1 MTILKEESS
10 STGLECKN
18 TQSTCCKKFIALKA
32 QIPCGPQN
40 GDIGQFLVG
49 KIAVSVGL
57 PFCLTT
63 PLALISENFSLTQ
76 MVDLL
81 FATLKQNRN
90 VLLWPHCTRLMLMTR
105 VFF

>member
-1 MTILKEESS
+1 MLQEAHCS
-10 STGLECKN
+10 
-18 TQSTCCKKFIALKA
+18 KA

-49 KIAVSVGL
+49 KIAASVGL

-63 PLALISENFSLTQ
+63 PLALKSENFSLTQ

-81 FATLKQNRN
+81 SATSKQNRN
-90 VLLWPHCTRLMLMTR
+90 VLLWPHCLED
-105 VFF
+105 F